1 MNVSYL
7 PNAVTLQLFVLR
19 QLFYLCDFF
28 LLYVISNPFKINAS
42 CDEVYKVRVS
52 FIFKNYVIVK
62 NIFMDTR
69 ADIAYISH
77 IDSQHCV

>member
-1 MNVSYL
+1 MQLPYNYSFYDSYS
-7 PNAVTLQLFVLR
+7 N
-19 QLFYLCDFF
+19 
-28 LLYVISNPFKINAS
+28 YVIFS
-42 CDEVYKVRVS
+42 CYISCNEVYKNRVS

-77 IDSQHCV
+77 IDSQHCL

>member
-1 MNVSYL
+1 MQLPYNYSFYDSYS
-7 PNAVTLQLFVLR
+7 NYVNFSC
-19 QLFYLCDFF
+19 YK
-28 LLYVISNPFKINAS
+28 YVISNPFKINAS

-52 FIFKNYVIVK
+52 FIFKNDVIVK

-77 IDSQHCV
+77 IDSQHCL

>member
-1 MNVSYL
+1 MQLPYNYSFYDSYS
-7 PNAVTLQLFVLR
+7 NYVI
-19 QLFYLCDFF
+19 FF

-77 IDSQHCV
+77 IDSQHCL

>member
-1 MNVSYL
+1 MQLPYNYSFYDSYS
-7 PNAVTLQLFVLR
+7 N
-19 QLFYLCDFF
+19 
-28 LLYVISNPFKINAS
+28 YVIFSCYTISNPFKINAS
-42 CDEVYKVRVS
+42 CNDVYKNRVS

-77 IDSQHCV
+77 IDSQHCL